1 MIIKNYLTKN
11 LKKSL
16 LGIVDVNSNRTSY
29 ADRVNSS
36 NNAFVLF
43 NAFAL
48 QLSLCSSS
56 QGGFSA
62 SPNNQN
68 NQNYVKLSTPK
79 IDQKKD
85 SSGKAVD
92 NKIIRKVQSKSIKLI
107 ISNILGFVK
116 SKFADTFFKPKTR
129 DFTLQDL
136 KLVQKLLDKNKLDY
150 PKAWAEFY
158 KITGT
163 NKNTFNN

>member
-1 MIIKNYLTKN
+1 MIIKNYLTKIQ
-11 LKKSL
+11 KSFL
-16 LGIVDVNSNRTSY
+16 LRIADVNSRETGNLSGLNISNAVMRC
-29 ADRVNSS
+29 DRPLVVSHKG
-36 NNAFVLF
+36 
-43 NAFAL
+43 AL
-48 QLSLCSSS
+48 SM
-56 QGGFSA
+56 

-68 NQNYVKLSTPK
+68 NQNYVKLSTTNQKASSEKLGKSELKSRLKK
-79 IDQKKD
+79 IYNR
-85 SSGKAVD
+85 SLSEFFT
-92 NKIIRKVQSKSIKLI
+92 
-107 ISNILGFVK
+107 FVK

-136 KLVQKLLDKNKLDY
+136 KLVQKLFDKNKLDY